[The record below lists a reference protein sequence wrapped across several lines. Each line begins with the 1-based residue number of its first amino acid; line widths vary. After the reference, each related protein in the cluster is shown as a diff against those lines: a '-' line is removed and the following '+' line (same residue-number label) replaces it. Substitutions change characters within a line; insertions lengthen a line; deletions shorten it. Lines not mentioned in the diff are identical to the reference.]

1 MTEVRMPKP
10 GDAITEAELT
20 QIHVGDGESV
30 TEGQPLYE
38 IATDKVDM
46 DIEAPASG
54 VVSWKATVGATY
66 DVGALLA
73 VIEAP

>member
-1 MTEVRMPKP
+1 MPKP

-20 QIHVGDGESV
+20 QIHVPDGESV
-30 TEGQPLYE
+30 TEGDPLYE
-38 IATDKVDM
+38 IATDKADM

-54 VVSWKATVGATY
+54 VVRWKAAVGGTY

>member
-1 MTEVRMPKP
+1 MTEIRMPKP

-20 QIHVGDGESV
+20 KIYVQEGGPV
-30 TEGQPLYE
+30 TEGEPLYE

-46 DIEAPASG
+46 DIPAPATG
-54 VVSWKATVGATY
+54 VVSWKVDVGGTY

-73 VIEAP
+73 VIA